1 MEDSGDHFSKVEEQQ
16 QIKRENLLSSAY
28 TLFMKKGSFNTS
40 INDIVEDAG
49 VAKGTFYLY
58 FEDKYD
64 IEEKVIIE
72 KSRLLFDEA
81 VINTTNKKIN
91 DYQDK
96 LINIFDYIINSLSKN
111 KDLTELIGKYLYL
124 GLFNEENNEDYID
137 IKKMLVVGL
146 KQYNK
151 KIKNPEVVL
160 FMIVN
165 LVSSVVYDSIIFD
178 RPTNIESLKPVL
190 FSEIKKM
197 IQ

>member
-1 MEDSGDHFSKVEEQQ
+1 MEDSGEHFSKVEEKK

>member
-1 MEDSGDHFSKVEEQQ
+1 MENSGEHFSKVEEKK

-151 KIKNPEVVL
+151 KIKNPEAVI